1 MTYMGGVGLA
11 GRTGLNGRFS
21 SFHNVPIVVGAQR
34 RGCVVHSG
42 GVSWGLHVQCE
53 AYME

>member
-11 GRTGLNGRFS
+11 GRTGLNGRLS
-21 SFHNVPIVVGAQR
+21 SFYNVPIVVGAQW
-34 RGCVVHSG
+34 RGCV
-42 GVSWGLHVQCE
+42 VSWGLHVQCE